1 VKYLLTSAD
10 IYYGLSPKEV
20 RRLAYEFAVEL
31 KVEHIPESWSKNKQ
45 AGPHWFTAFIKRH
58 QELSIRKPQH
68 TSLARATAFNRTTV
82 AEFFKK
88 LFILLPTPKISNFCV
103 VQSLVSVIQI
113 CSLITRNCIPSF
125 VVLMQ
130 FFLFEWFVSYPLAHS
145 IPWPT
150 SPRRVVRISLDY
162 LRRHQFARSP
172 IWYFHQNK
180 LIFIWKKRIE
190 IARKPMV

>member
-1 VKYLLTSAD
+1 MKYLLTSAD

-88 LFILLPTPKISNFCV
+88 LFILLPTPKISNFLCGSISCFSHPDLFV
-103 VQSLVSVIQI
+103 NYQKFQPFRMGTVFLSFQYSL
-113 CSLITRNCIPSF
+113 L
-125 VVLMQ
+125 VLNG
-130 FFLFEWFVSYPLAHS
+130 LF
-145 IPWPT
+145 
-150 SPRRVVRISLDY
+150 RI
-162 LRRHQFARSP
+162 R
-172 IWYFHQNK
+172 
-180 LIFIWKKRIE
+180 
-190 IARKPMV
+190 